1 VTLDLPSLASVCS
14 ALAVLGL
21 LFAERQRSQVGKW
34 LTKPLASCGFLAVA
48 WLSGALE
55 HAYGQR
61 LMLGL
66 VLCALGDVLLIP
78 LGTGRVF
85 LAGIT
90 SFALGHAAYAWAFSA
105 RDQHL
110 VAGVLGLAGVLVVVA
125 LTLRWLRP
133 HLPREMQLPV
143 RGYMAVIA
151 CMVAAAVSTS
161 AATGQPAIAIGA
173 VAFAL
178 SYLSVA
184 SDRFVQPRL
193 INLLWGL
200 PLYYLA
206 QVLLALSA
214 KLP

>member
-1 VTLDLPSLASVCS
+1 MTLDPPSLASVCT
-14 ALAVLGL
+14 AIAVLGL
-21 LFAERQRSQVGKW
+21 LFAEWQRSQVGKW
-34 LTKPLASCGFLAVA
+34 LTKPLASCGFLAIA

-105 RDQHL
+105 RALHL
-110 VAGVLGLAGVLVVVA
+110 VAGVLGLAGMLVVVA
-125 LTLRWLRP
+125 LTLRWLRQ

-151 CMVAAAVSTS
+151 CMVAAAVSIS
-161 AATGQPAIAIGA
+161 EPVIAIGA
-173 VAFAL
+173 IAFAL
-178 SYLSVA
+178 SDLSVA

-193 INLLWGL
+193 LNLLWGL
-200 PLYYLA
+200 PLYYFA
-206 QVLLALSA
+206 QVLLALST
-214 KLP
+214 KHP